1 MRSGIVKPPS
11 DEITE
16 AIAKVTGCDPLE
28 LIWAA
33 TIEKSHPK
41 IQKSL
46 MNINASLMKK
56 GIELEKKYPIPDQMD
71 EIDTDKYISSIPEY
85 KKFYDDLIDEL
96 GKNGGLEELTKGNE
110 ISDLQ
115 NNDVFNSTRKRIKI
129 PIYGSVLTSPNG
141 LVFKN
146 YLGERWEDLEFTDDN
161 YFYILIKE
169 DSMIGDGI
177 MPDDLALIKEEHNE
191 DYFGLS
197 AVIVDNEE
205 CTIRRIYKKDDSI
218 VLYPSNPTFPPRIF
232 KGQELNRIQIIGKV
246 QQIIRNCIN

>member
-16 AIAKVTGCDPLE
+16 AIAEVIGCDPLE

-85 KKFYDDLIDEL
+85 KKF
-96 GKNGGLEELTKGNE
+96 
-110 ISDLQ
+110 
-115 NNDVFNSTRKRIKI
+115 
-129 PIYGSVLTSPNG
+129 
-141 LVFKN
+141 
-146 YLGERWEDLEFTDDN
+146 
-161 YFYILIKE
+161 
-169 DSMIGDGI
+169 
-177 MPDDLALIKEEHNE
+177 
-191 DYFGLS
+191 
-197 AVIVDNEE
+197 
-205 CTIRRIYKKDDSI
+205 
-218 VLYPSNPTFPPRIF
+218 
-232 KGQELNRIQIIGKV
+232 
-246 QQIIRNCIN
+246 